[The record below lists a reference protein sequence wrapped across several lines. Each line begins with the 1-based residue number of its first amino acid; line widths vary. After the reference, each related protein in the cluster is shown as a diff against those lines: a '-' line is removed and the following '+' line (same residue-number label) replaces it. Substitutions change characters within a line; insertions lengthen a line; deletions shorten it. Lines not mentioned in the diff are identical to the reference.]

1 MSLVADVY
9 TVEPTQYPTSPSPNS
24 QRPGPA
30 YYGAGPDGGQPPAQ
44 GAQQPPQGQPQ
55 QPSQQ
60 PPYPQMLPEQRRPS
74 GGRQPTPLDTNS
86 SPTPPANQYTP
97 YSAPPASTRP
107 QSYGG
112 APQELSTSAYDSPI
126 APHGSNPAAAY
137 SSYGPPPQEDPYTA
151 AASASSP
158 VAAAG
163 RPLSTAIPPQPSAPP
178 PSSPSG
184 PAYGQY
190 APYQPSQGYGG
201 GYDAP
206 SAPLGQAP
214 PVPQGQGRPP
224 MSPPPAGYD
233 ARQTLPSHGRMQ
245 QPQPQQGGAPQYKA
259 YVPPGAGAGPG
270 EGPSAPSAPGDYYEV
285 VAR

>member
-1 MSLVADVY
+1 
-9 TVEPTQYPTSPSPNS
+9 
-24 QRPGPA
+24 
-30 YYGAGPDGGQPPAQ
+30 
-44 GAQQPPQGQPQ
+44 
-55 QPSQQ
+55 
-60 PPYPQMLPEQRRPS
+60 MLPEQRRPS

-86 SPTPPANQYTP
+86 SPTPPANQYAP

-137 SSYGPPPQEDPYTA
+137 SSYAPPPQEDPYTA
-151 AASASSP
+151 AATANSP

-178 PSSPSG
+178 PSAPPG

-190 APYQPSQGYGG
+190 APYQASQGYGG
-201 GYDAP
+201 GGYDAP
-206 SAPLGQAP
+206 
-214 PVPQGQGRPP
+214 PQGQGRPP
-224 MSPPPAGYD
+224 MSPPPTGTVGYD
-233 ARQTLPSHGRMQ
+233 ARQTLPSHGRMGQ
-245 QPQPQQGGAPQYKA
+245 QPPQQQGGAPQYKA
-259 YVPPGAGAGPG
+259 YVPPGTGAGPG